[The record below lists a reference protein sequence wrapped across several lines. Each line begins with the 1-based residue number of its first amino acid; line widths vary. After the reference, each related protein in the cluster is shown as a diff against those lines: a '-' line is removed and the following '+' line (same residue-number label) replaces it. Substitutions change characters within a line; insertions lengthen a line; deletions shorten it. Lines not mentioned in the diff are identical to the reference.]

1 MLVCHCYGVSEK
13 RIRELVRQGARS
25 GRDVA
30 RACGAGS
37 GCGGCRLL
45 VREILDAEL
54 EGEAASLPQLE
65 LSPAR

>member
-1 MLVCHCYGVSEK
+1 MLVCHCYGVSDK

-30 RACGAGS
+30 RACGAGT

-54 EGEAASLPQLE
+54 EGDSASLPQLE